1 MTFNGKNMFTMSVIF
16 LLTIE
21 RARIALYYHCSD
33 IASNDLSLGHTMQ
46 FSHCAEGKQ
55 VQVKTRTSSFNTVL
69 FVAAA
74 LGNDVS
80 FKKIIKSYVCRG
92 EKIG

>member
-80 FKKIIKSYVCRG
+80 FEKLLNHMFVEEKKIG
-92 EKIG
+92 